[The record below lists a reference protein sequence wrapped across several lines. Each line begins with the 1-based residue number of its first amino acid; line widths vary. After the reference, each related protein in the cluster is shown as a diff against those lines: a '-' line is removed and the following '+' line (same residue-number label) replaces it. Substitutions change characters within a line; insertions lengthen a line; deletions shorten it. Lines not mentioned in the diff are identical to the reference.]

1 MLLLRGRKEADT
13 MPLAIATKTYSGPER
28 RRNCVFVTLNSEYH
42 CRDGLCV
49 AVVSRHTGQP
59 DRNHPAIGR
68 RLSGGLRFDHE
79 RLSATSPPESPH
91 EGEQLSFTSDSRDD
105 GDDVITSTLVR
116 IERPH
121 RDVLTLYPSRSPKS
135 S

>member
-1 MLLLRGRKEADT
+1 MLFLRGRKEADT

-42 CRDGLCV
+42 CRDGLCI

-59 DRNHPAIGR
+59 DRDHPAIGR
-68 RLSGGLRFDHE
+68 RLSGSLRFDHE
-79 RLSATSPPESPH
+79 HLAAASPPESPH
-91 EGEQLSFTSDSRDD
+91 AGEQLSFTSDSRDE
-105 GDDVITSTLVR
+105 DDVITSTLVR

-121 RDVLTLYPSRSPKS
+121 RDVLMLYPAQSRKRS
-135 S
+135 